1 MPEGLDANDEM
12 SVGRAQPRRATV
24 AHAGHARRAMATGTC
39 GAARRA
45 AVENNELLTS
55 QMVHD
60 GQAGQC
66 ADAFVAARRRKS
78 GGRRLV
84 ASLGLLVAVSSLSG
98 SLIAGSA
105 ALSAAPAQTPT
116 AGVARDVSASRDA
129 DRPAPTTS
137 TSATPAAASSDLT
150 VEMPTPAALDEVA
163 AKALEE
169 RKTAKTDPA
178 TEAATPAAAPL
189 PTVAENTAPGQIPA
203 ASVEEAMA
211 RAESMT
217 GNWGY
222 QNMCL
227 SLVATFYGYTS
238 AGEEGAQQSAA
249 TVSAAGQMHTDLT
262 NIPVGALIWYDGT
275 PIGNPFGH
283 VAMYAGNG
291 MVYSN
296 GAPTGVGLIP
306 LREPA
311 DGWGEPIIGWSSV
324 WLPAATK

>member
-1 MPEGLDANDEM
+1 
-12 SVGRAQPRRATV
+12 
-24 AHAGHARRAMATGTC
+24 
-39 GAARRA
+39 
-45 AVENNELLTS
+45 
-55 QMVHD
+55 
-60 GQAGQC
+60 
-66 ADAFVAARRRKS
+66 
-78 GGRRLV
+78 
-84 ASLGLLVAVSSLSG
+84 
-98 SLIAGSA
+98 
-105 ALSAAPAQTPT
+105 
-116 AGVARDVSASRDA
+116 
-129 DRPAPTTS
+129 
-137 TSATPAAASSDLT
+137 
-150 VEMPTPAALDEVA
+150 
-163 AKALEE
+163 
-169 RKTAKTDPA
+169 
-178 TEAATPAAAPL
+178 
-189 PTVAENTAPGQIPA
+189 
-203 ASVEEAMA
+203 
-211 RAESMT
+211 
-217 GNWGY
+217 
-222 QNMCL
+222 MCL